1 MRCNQFS
8 KQECASH
15 ARRFVKAVAVA
26 ACAGLLGAPGAV
38 LGTASSGFMSSTVGP
53 TTFGELDVK
62 LHADRLKVKL
72 QTHGFADVYVVSNTV
87 VVGGHSGW
95 HTHPG
100 PSLVTVKSGVATYY
114 DGHDPSCTP
123 HVVQAGEGFIDAGD
137 GHVHMVRNEGSGV
150 LELVAFQILPLGAP
164 RRIDVP
170 SPGTCPF

>member
-95 HTHPG
+95 HSRP
-100 PSLVTVKSGVATYY
+100 
-114 DGHDPSCTP
+114 
-123 HVVQAGEGFIDAGD
+123 GD
-137 GHVHMVRNEGSGV
+137 GANPRAGRPPPVRRT
-150 LELVAFQILPLGAP
+150 A
-164 RRIDVP
+164 
-170 SPGTCPF
+170 